1 MTAASRVA
9 WDRVGRSTTAAAG
22 SDVNRIYIIIGLPW
36 SLVTLH
42 AYYAGVIWSRSI
54 KLKQQWETVYKCL
67 QVALVIVS

>member
-42 AYYAGVIWSRSI
+42 AYAGVIWSRSRY
-54 KLKQQWETVYKCL
+54 KTKTTVGNC
-67 QVALVIVS
+67 V